1 MELNPEKP
9 EIRPIVFGAQ
19 ELTEKEKR
27 SVDIL
32 ETIRRFGPISRP
44 EISQKL
50 GVNIVTISNY
60 IEEFVKQK
68 LVLEKELDISEGGR
82 RPVLLDL
89 NPQAAFAIGVGL
101 NLMNMVGLLV
111 DVKGNIIFKTQV
123 KRPEPSVKEIV
134 EVLFE
139 IIREIIRRSKKYL
152 QNIMGIGIG
161 IAGIIDREDGS
172 IHWPERI
179 NNHNYTYASINLPLK
194 DLIEKEF
201 GLPTVI
207 GNDATVACFG
217 EQWLNLESG
226 VKNVIYMIS
235 GVGCGIMINGEIYI
249 GSKGCAGEVSIHN
262 YRQDHLFNCSYGNP
276 CFLKR
281 WEIDLGITQEV
292 KNRLSINPENGSKL
306 VALVNNK
313 IDDIDL
319 RSIFMAAREG
329 DKIAKESL
337 DVAAKKLGIKIAYLV
352 NLLNPEVVVIGGGF
366 EEAGEEFLFKINQTV
381 KEWAFREMTED
392 LKIVYSQLRENA
404 VALGAASLVL
414 RQVFANA

>member
-1 MELNPEKP
+1 MRFLT
-9 EIRPIVFGAQ
+9 FASQ
-19 ELTEKEKR
+19 ELSEKEKR

-32 ETIRRFGPISRP
+32 EAIRRFGPLSRP

-68 LVLEKELDISEGGR
+68 LVLEKELDVSEGGR

-101 NLMNMVGLLV
+101 NLMNMVGLLI
-111 DVKGNIIFKTQV
+111 DTKGNIILKTQV
-123 KRPEPSVKEIV
+123 KRPESSVKEIV

-152 QNIMGIGIG
+152 QNVKGIGVG
-161 IAGIIDREDGS
+161 MAGIINREDGS
-172 IHWPERI
+172 IHWPERL

-194 DLIEKEF
+194 DLVEKEF

-207 GNDATVACFG
+207 GNDATAACFG
-217 EQWLNLESG
+217 EQWLDLESG
-226 VKNVIYMIS
+226 VKNVIYMVS
-235 GVGCGIMINGEIYI
+235 GVGCGIMINGEIYP
-249 GSKGCAGEVSIHN
+249 GAKGCAGEISIHN
-262 YRQDHLFNCSYGNP
+262 YKQDHLFNCSLGNP

-281 WEIDLGITQEV
+281 WEIDLGIVREA
-292 KNRLSINPENGSKL
+292 RSRMSINPQEGSRL
-306 VALVNNK
+306 AALVNNK
-313 IDDIDL
+313 LEEIDL
-319 RSIFMAAREG
+319 RSIFMAAQEG
-329 DKIAKESL
+329 DKVARESL
-337 DVAAKKLGIKIAYLV
+337 DIAAKRMGIKIAYLV

-366 EEAGEEFLFKINQTV
+366 EEAGEEFLVKVSQTV
-381 KEWAFREMTED
+381 KEWAFREMTEG

-404 VALGAASLVL
+404 VAQGAASFVL
-414 RQVFANA
+414 RQVFAGV

>member
-1 MELNPEKP
+1 MRLLT
-9 EIRPIVFGAQ
+9 FGTQ
-19 ELTEKEKR
+19 ELTDKERR
-27 SVDIL
+27 SVEIL

-44 EISQKL
+44 DISQKL
-50 GVNIVTISNY
+50 GINIVTVSNY
-60 IEEFVKQK
+60 IEEFIKQK
-68 LVLEKELDISEGGR
+68 LVLERELDVSEGGR

-89 NPQAAFAIGVGL
+89 NLQSAFAIGVGL
-101 NLMNMVGLLV
+101 NLMNMVGLLI
-111 DVKGNIIFKTQV
+111 DIKGNIILKTQV

-152 QNIMGIGIG
+152 QNVKGIGVG
-161 IAGIIDREDGS
+161 MAGIINRGDGS
-172 IHWPERI
+172 IHWPERL

-207 GNDATVACFG
+207 GNDATAACFG
-217 EQWLNLESG
+217 EQWLDLESG

-235 GVGCGIMINGEIYI
+235 GVGCGIMVNGEVYT

-262 YRQDHLFNCSYGNP
+262 YKQDQIFNCSLGSP

-281 WEIDLGITQEV
+281 WEIDLGVVREV
-292 KNRLSINPENGSKL
+292 RNRMSINPQEGSKL
-306 VALVNNK
+306 AALVNNK
-313 IDDIDL
+313 LEEIDL

-329 DKIAKESL
+329 DKVAKEGL
-337 DVAAKKLGIKIAYLV
+337 DAAAKRMGIKIAYLV

-366 EEAGEEFLFKINQTV
+366 EEAGEEFLVRVSQVV

-404 VALGAASLVL
+404 VAQGAASLVL
-414 RQVFANA
+414 RQVFMV